1 MRQSYE
7 LQRAWHERFR
17 TAGEPCQGASC
28 RLPWGHRAVEKNLTA
43 CNRAWSVPDVCT
55 VPCVPASMWKMRGD
69 FSVGG
74 ARLCFRIPENPC
86 SPRPAVAGRA
96 NPLPPVADF
105 GMKEVRTKKKKHM
118 TKDVNGMKKKRGR
131 PALGRTRKLTKGVTV
146 KFSPV
151 SYEAL
156 RFRAG
161 KSGRSLA
168 VYIREAALAAT
179 VTARHTP
186 EENALLRSLA
196 GMANNLN
203 QLTKLSHQT
212 GFYRT
217 KLLIEG
223 LLGKL
228 KRIMNDYR
236 PKGE

>member
-1 MRQSYE
+1 MYALFPVYP
-7 LQRAWHERFR
+7 LQCGKCGGIFLWGEQGYVSGFPKTLAPRARWL
-17 TAGEPCQGASC
+17 QGGQIRS
-28 RLPWGHRAVEKNLTA
+28 RR
-43 CNRAWSVPDVCT
+43 SQ
-55 VPCVPASMWKMRGD
+55 
-69 FSVGG
+69 
-74 ARLCFRIPENPC
+74 I
-86 SPRPAVAGRA
+86 
-96 NPLPPVADF
+96 F
-105 GMKEVRTKKKKHM
+105 GIKDVRTKKKKHM

-151 SYEAL
+151 SHEAL

-168 VYIREAALAAT
+168 VYIREAALTAT

-203 QLTKLSHQT
+203 RLTKLSHQT

-217 KLLIEG
+217 RLLIEG

-228 KRIMNDYR
+228 KRIMDDYR
-236 PKGE
+236 PKEG

>member
-1 MRQSYE
+1 MYAPSPVYP
-7 LQRAWHERFR
+7 LQCGKCGGIFLWGEQGYVSGFPKTLAPRARWLQGGQIHFR
-17 TAGEPCQGASC
+17 RSQILIA
-28 RLPWGHRAVEKNLTA
+28 K
-43 CNRAWSVPDVCT
+43 D
-55 VPCVPASMWKMRGD
+55 
-69 FSVGG
+69 
-74 ARLCFRIPENPC
+74 
-86 SPRPAVAGRA
+86 
-96 NPLPPVADF
+96 
-105 GMKEVRTKKKKHM
+105 VRTKKKKHM

-203 QLTKLSHQT
+203 RLTKLSHQT

-217 KLLIEG
+217 RLLIEG

-228 KRIMNDYR
+228 KRIMDDYR
-236 PKGE
+236 PKEG

>member
-1 MRQSYE
+1 
-7 LQRAWHERFR
+7 
-17 TAGEPCQGASC
+17 
-28 RLPWGHRAVEKNLTA
+28 
-43 CNRAWSVPDVCT
+43 
-55 VPCVPASMWKMRGD
+55 
-69 FSVGG
+69 
-74 ARLCFRIPENPC
+74 
-86 SPRPAVAGRA
+86 
-96 NPLPPVADF
+96 
-105 GMKEVRTKKKKHM
+105 
-118 TKDVNGMKKKRGR
+118 MKKKRGR

-203 QLTKLSHQT
+203 RLTKLSQLFTNSTYTTVTQVVNIIHIR
-212 GFYRT
+212 F
-217 KLLIEG
+217 
-223 LLGKL
+223 
-228 KRIMNDYR
+228 
-236 PKGE
+236 

>member
-1 MRQSYE
+1 MYALFPVYP
-7 LQRAWHERFR
+7 LQCGKCGGGFFCGGSKGMFPDSRK
-17 TAGEPCQGASC
+17 PL
-28 RLPWGHRAVEKNLTA
+28 LPA
-43 CNRAWSVPDVCT
+43 P
-55 VPCVPASMWKMRGD
+55 RG
-69 FSVGG
+69 GG
-74 ARLCFRIPENPC
+74 GGGGPP
-86 SPRPAVAGRA
+86 PRPAARGVRNVG
-96 NPLPPVADF
+96 
-105 GMKEVRTKKKKHM
+105 RTKKKKHM
-118 TKDVNGMKKKRGR
+118 TNDVNGMKKKCGR
-131 PALGRTRKLTKGVTV
+131 PALGRTRKLTRGVTV

-217 KLLIEG
+217 RLLIEG

-228 KRIMNDYR
+228 KRIMDDYR
-236 PKGE
+236 PKGG

>member
-1 MRQSYE
+1 MFPDSRKP
-7 LQRAWHERFR
+7 LLPAP
-17 TAGEPCQGASC
+17 GGC
-28 RLPWGHRAVEKNLTA
+28 REGKSAP
-43 CNRAWSVPDVCT
+43 
-55 VPCVPASMWKMRGD
+55 
-69 FSVGG
+69 
-74 ARLCFRIPENPC
+74 
-86 SPRPAVAGRA
+86 AGRRFWNERSTDEKEKTYDKGCEWDEEKTRPSGTGQDA
-96 NPLPPVADF
+96 EADQRRDSEVLPL
-105 GMKEVRTKKKKHM
+105 
-118 TKDVNGMKKKRGR
+118 
-131 PALGRTRKLTKGVTV
+131 
-146 KFSPV
+146 

-217 KLLIEG
+217 RLLIEG

-228 KRIMNDYR
+228 KRIMDDYR
-236 PKGE
+236 PKGG

>member
-1 MRQSYE
+1 
-7 LQRAWHERFR
+7 
-17 TAGEPCQGASC
+17 
-28 RLPWGHRAVEKNLTA
+28 
-43 CNRAWSVPDVCT
+43 
-55 VPCVPASMWKMRGD
+55 
-69 FSVGG
+69 
-74 ARLCFRIPENPC
+74 
-86 SPRPAVAGRA
+86 
-96 NPLPPVADF
+96 
-105 GMKEVRTKKKKHM
+105 M
-118 TKDVNGMKKKRGR
+118 TR
-131 PALGRTRKLTKGVTV
+131 GVTV

-203 QLTKLSHQT
+203 LNQLTKLSHQT

-217 KLLIEG
+217 RLLIEG

-228 KRIMNDYR
+228 KRIMDDYR
-236 PKGE
+236 PKGG

>member
-1 MRQSYE
+1 MYAPFPVYP
-7 LQRAWHERFR
+7 LQCGKCGGIFLWGEQGYVSGFPKTLAPRAR
-17 TAGEPCQGASC
+17 
-28 RLPWGHRAVEKNLTA
+28 RLL
-43 CNRAWSVPDVCT
+43 
-55 VPCVPASMWKMRGD
+55 
-69 FSVGG
+69 GG
-74 ARLCFRIPENPC
+74 QIRSRRSQILIAK
-86 SPRPAVAGRA
+86 
-96 NPLPPVADF
+96 D
-105 GMKEVRTKKKKHM
+105 VRTKKKKYM
-118 TKDVNGMKKKRGR
+118 TNDVNGMKKKRGR
-131 PALGRTRKLTKGVTV
+131 PALGRTRKLTRGVTV

-203 QLTKLSHQT
+203 RLTKLSHQT

-217 KLLIEG
+217 RLLIEG
-223 LLGKL
+223 LLEKL
-228 KRIMNDYR
+228 KRIMDDYR
-236 PKGE
+236 PKEG

>member
-1 MRQSYE
+1 
-7 LQRAWHERFR
+7 
-17 TAGEPCQGASC
+17 
-28 RLPWGHRAVEKNLTA
+28 
-43 CNRAWSVPDVCT
+43 
-55 VPCVPASMWKMRGD
+55 
-69 FSVGG
+69 
-74 ARLCFRIPENPC
+74 
-86 SPRPAVAGRA
+86 
-96 NPLPPVADF
+96 
-105 GMKEVRTKKKKHM
+105 
-118 TKDVNGMKKKRGR
+118 MKKRRGR
-131 PALGRTRKLTKGVTV
+131 PALGRTRKLTRGVTV

-203 QLTKLSHQT
+203 RLTKLSHQA

-217 KLLIEG
+217 RLLIDG
-223 LLGKL
+223 LLV
-228 KRIMNDYR
+228 
-236 PKGE
+236 

>member
-1 MRQSYE
+1 
-7 LQRAWHERFR
+7 
-17 TAGEPCQGASC
+17 
-28 RLPWGHRAVEKNLTA
+28 
-43 CNRAWSVPDVCT
+43 
-55 VPCVPASMWKMRGD
+55 
-69 FSVGG
+69 
-74 ARLCFRIPENPC
+74 
-86 SPRPAVAGRA
+86 
-96 NPLPPVADF
+96 
-105 GMKEVRTKKKKHM
+105 MKEVRTKKKKHM
-118 TKDVNGMKKKRGR
+118 TKDMNGMKKKCGR

-203 QLTKLSHQT
+203 RLTKLSHQT

-217 KLLIEG
+217 RLLD
-223 LLGKL
+223 LS
-228 KRIMNDYR
+228 
-236 PKGE
+236 

>member
-1 MRQSYE
+1 MYAPSPVYP
-7 LQRAWHERFR
+7 LQYGKCGGIFLW
-17 TAGEPCQGASC
+17 GEQGYVSGFPKTLA
-28 RLPWGHRAVEKNLTA
+28 P
-43 CNRAWSVPDVCT
+43 
-55 VPCVPASMWKMRGD
+55 
-69 FSVGG
+69 
-74 ARLCFRIPENPC
+74 
-86 SPRPAVAGRA
+86 
-96 NPLPPVADF
+96 PPVADF

-118 TKDVNGMKKKRGR
+118 TNDVNGMKKKCGR
-131 PALGRTRKLTKGVTV
+131 PALGRTRKLTRGVTV

-217 KLLIEG
+217 RLLIEG

-228 KRIMNDYR
+228 KRIMDDYR
-236 PKGE
+236 PKGG

>member
-1 MRQSYE
+1 MYAPSPVYP
-7 LQRAWHERFR
+7 LQCGKCGGIFLW
-17 TAGEPCQGASC
+17 GEQGYVSGFPKTLAPRSR
-28 RLPWGHRAVEKNLTA
+28 RLQ
-43 CNRAWSVPDVCT
+43 
-55 VPCVPASMWKMRGD
+55 
-69 FSVGG
+69 GG
-74 ARLCFRIPENPC
+74 QIHSRRSQILIAK
-86 SPRPAVAGRA
+86 
-96 NPLPPVADF
+96 D
-105 GMKEVRTKKKKHM
+105 VRTKKKKHM
-118 TKDVNGMKKKRGR
+118 TNDVNGMKKKRGR

-168 VYIREAALAAT
+168 VYIREAALVAT

-203 QLTKLSHQT
+203 QLTKLSHQA

-217 KLLIEG
+217 RLLIDG

-228 KRIMNDYR
+228 KRIMDDYR
-236 PKGE
+236 PKGG

>member
-1 MRQSYE
+1 MYALFPVYP
-7 LQRAWHERFR
+7 LQC
-17 TAGEPCQGASC
+17 GKCG
-28 RLPWGHRAVEKNLTA
+28 G
-43 CNRAWSVPDVCT
+43 
-55 VPCVPASMWKMRGD
+55 GD

-86 SPRPAVAGRA
+86 SPRPVVAERA
-96 NPLPPVADF
+96 NPLPPVADS
-105 GMKEVRTKKKKHM
+105 GMKEIRTKKKKHM
-118 TKDVNGMKKKRGR
+118 TKDVNGMKKRRGR

-151 SYEAL
+151 SYETL

-203 QLTKLSHQT
+203 RLTKLSHQA

-217 KLLIEG
+217 RLLIGG
-223 LLGKL
+223 LLEKL
-228 KRIMNDYR
+228 KRIMDDYR
-236 PKGE
+236 PKGG

>member
-1 MRQSYE
+1 MFPDSRKPLLPRARR
-7 LQRAWHERFR
+7 LQ
-17 TAGEPCQGASC
+17 
-28 RLPWGHRAVEKNLTA
+28 
-43 CNRAWSVPDVCT
+43 
-55 VPCVPASMWKMRGD
+55 
-69 FSVGG
+69 GG
-74 ARLCFRIPENPC
+74 KSAP
-86 SPRPAVAGRA
+86 AGRRFW
-96 NPLPPVADF
+96 NERSTDE
-105 GMKEVRTKKKKHM
+105 KEKHM

-131 PALGRTRKLTKGVTV
+131 PALGRTRKLTRGVTV

-203 QLTKLSHQT
+203 QLTKLSHQA

-217 KLLIEG
+217 RLLIDG

-228 KRIMNDYR
+228 KRIMDDYR
-236 PKGE
+236 PKGG

>member
-1 MRQSYE
+1 
-7 LQRAWHERFR
+7 
-17 TAGEPCQGASC
+17 
-28 RLPWGHRAVEKNLTA
+28 
-43 CNRAWSVPDVCT
+43 
-55 VPCVPASMWKMRGD
+55 
-69 FSVGG
+69 
-74 ARLCFRIPENPC
+74 
-86 SPRPAVAGRA
+86 
-96 NPLPPVADF
+96 
-105 GMKEVRTKKKKHM
+105 M
-118 TKDVNGMKKKRGR
+118 TKDMNGMKKKRR
-131 PALGRTRKLTKGVTV
+131 PSGTGQDAEADQGSDSEVL
-146 KFSPV
+146 PV

-203 QLTKLSHQT
+203 QLTKLSHQA

-217 KLLIEG
+217 RLLIDG

-228 KRIMNDYR
+228 KRIMDDYR
-236 PKGE
+236 PKGG

>member
-1 MRQSYE
+1 MFPDSRKP
-7 LQRAWHERFR
+7 LLPAP
-17 TAGEPCQGASC
+17 GGC
-28 RLPWGHRAVEKNLTA
+28 REDGSTP
-43 CNRAWSVPDVCT
+43 
-55 VPCVPASMWKMRGD
+55 
-69 FSVGG
+69 
-74 ARLCFRIPENPC
+74 
-86 SPRPAVAGRA
+86 AGRRFW
-96 NPLPPVADF
+96 NERSTDE
-105 GMKEVRTKKKKHM
+105 KEKHM
-118 TKDVNGMKKKRGR
+118 TKDVNGMKKRRGR

-151 SYEAL
+151 SYETL

-168 VYIREAALAAT
+168 VYLREAALAAT

-217 KLLIEG
+217 RLLIEG

-228 KRIMNDYR
+228 KRIMDDYR
-236 PKGE
+236 PKGG

>member
-1 MRQSYE
+1 MHSP
-7 LQRAWHERFR
+7 LCTRFNVEN
-17 TAGEPCQGASC
+17 AGGFFCGGSKGMFPDS
-28 RLPWGHRAVEKNLTA
+28 RKPLLPA
-43 CNRAWSVPDVCT
+43 P
-55 VPCVPASMWKMRGD
+55 
-69 FSVGG
+69 GG
-74 ARLCFRIPENPC
+74 CWEGKSAP
-86 SPRPAVAGRA
+86 AGRRFW
-96 NPLPPVADF
+96 NERSTDE
-105 GMKEVRTKKKKHM
+105 KEKTY
-118 TKDVNGMKKKRGR
+118 DKRCEWDEEKCGR
-131 PALGRTRKLTKGVTV
+131 PALGRTRKLTRGVTV

-217 KLLIEG
+217 RLLIEG

-228 KRIMNDYR
+228 KRIMDDYR
-236 PKGE
+236 PKGG